1 MVSDRHDAAVGR
13 CRAAGHVQGGSW
25 LCGDDGG
32 RRGLCR
38 MVDPLQP
45 RREVHRQEKLQVRPP
60 LRFISNLAGTSTPG
74 FPSSCAFLQRTG
86 YPRRFRERVAPYSE
100 EEAGMPADYRCPWES
115 SPLSTFCVSIRKERA
130 TLPATRMPTLAGS
143 NTTHTNMRRRRGGK
157 GRGEMGRGSWAERV
171 NITMADPRCAPQ
183 TGKRSSG
190 RSSHGRRGAVTARRG
205 ARVCRA
211 GRQMRMRTAS

>member
-1 MVSDRHDAAVGR
+1 MSDRHDAAVGR

-38 MVDPLQP
+38 MVDPLQS

-74 FPSSCAFLQRTG
+74 FPASCAFLQRTV

-100 EEAGMPADYRCPWES
+100 EEAGMPADYRCSWES

-143 NTTHTNMRRRRGGK
+143 NTTHTNKGRRRGGE
-157 GRGEMGRGSWAERV
+157 GR
-171 NITMADPRCAPQ
+171 N
-183 TGKRSSG
+183 
-190 RSSHGRRGAVTARRG
+190 GAGLAGPSESTSPWLTRG
-205 ARVCRA
+205 ARLKQGKDRVGQA
-211 GRQMRMRTAS
+211 RTAGEEQSQQGGERECVERDDK